1 MAYAKGFRKAIQMA
15 VDMGIIR
22 PVTPK
27 STPQPVDVTA
37 SNIQKK
43 NTKKYASIGT
53 SQMRSG
59 RYSTIQT
66 SSTGLTSSTKT
77 SKKKLLGE

>member
-15 VDMGIIR
+15 VDMGIIS

-37 SNIQKK
+37 STMNK
-43 NTKKYASIGT
+43 KKYASIGT

-59 RYSTIQT
+59 RYSTIKT

>member
-1 MAYAKGFRKAIQMA
+1 MFGKFFKRALQTPGFQKVISEVKQ
-15 VDMGIIR
+15 
-22 PVTPK
+22 K
-27 STPQPVDVTA
+27 SKPQTVDVTA
-37 SNIQKK
+37 STMNK
-43 NTKKYASIGT
+43 NKYASIGT

-59 RYSTIQT
+59 RYSTIKT

>member
-1 MAYAKGFRKAIQMA
+1 MAYAKRFTKAIKMA

-37 SNIQKK
+37 SNIQKQ

-66 SSTGLTSSTKT
+66 SSTGLTSSIKT